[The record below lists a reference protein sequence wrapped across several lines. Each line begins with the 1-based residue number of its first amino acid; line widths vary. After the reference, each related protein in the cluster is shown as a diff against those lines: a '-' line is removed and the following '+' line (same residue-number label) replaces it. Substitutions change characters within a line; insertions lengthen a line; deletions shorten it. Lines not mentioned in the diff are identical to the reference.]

1 MPLPDGKYRT
11 EHGSEV
17 VLSKNGG
24 RTICDFDWLEEPD
37 ACDECVVNPYPE
49 EEFLVWQCDCCSG
62 GVAKLT
68 LVEE

>member
-24 RTICDFDWLEEPD
+24 RTICDFDWLEQG
-37 ACDECVVNPYPE
+37 AC
-49 EEFLVWQCDCCSG
+49 FDCCSG